1 VKATGVVAQ
10 VEVPAVRVAA
20 QGAVMAAVEEG
31 EAEAVQA
38 AVQGAVM
45 AAVEEE
51 WSVPSLAVAD

>member
-1 VKATGVVAQ
+1 MVAQ
-10 VEVPAVRVAA
+10 VEVPAVRVAT
-20 QGAVMAAVEEG
+20 QGAVMASDEG
-31 EAEAVQA
+31 EAGAVQA